1 MTERADVIVVG
12 GGAMGTSIAYHLATA
27 GAGRVV
33 LLEREV
39 ALGLG
44 STGRCAGGF
53 RHQFSSEINVRLS
66 LESIRMIRSFTE
78 DHGLPLD
85 VHADGYL
92 FLVRDAGS
100 WAGYRA
106 AAAMQRSLG
115 ARVEEL
121 DADSVGELVP
131 GVALDGIVGATFGPD
146 DGIADPSGLANGYAT
161 LARRA
166 GVEIRLGTAVTAI
179 RVVGRGGAG
188 RVTGVETSAG
198 RIDAPVVVNAAG
210 VWAPA
215 LAATCGVELPIEP
228 QPRHVVV
235 TSGFPGRPERRTL
248 VIDTA
253 TMFYFHREG
262 AGVLMGMPR
271 LADAVATFETTVD
284 DRWIAE
290 ELLPAAVSVLP
301 ALADAGLARSWVGLY
316 EMTPDRHAILGPV
329 SGLDGLFLANGF
341 SGHGFQHAPIVGKV
355 IAELIT
361 GRPPTVDVSALC
373 LERFARG
380 ELIGESHVV

>member
-1 MTERADVIVVG
+1 MTETADVVVVG
-12 GGAMGTSIAYHLATA
+12 GGAMGASIAFHLADA
-27 GAGRVV
+27 GAGRIV
-33 LLEREV
+33 LLEREA
-39 ALGLG
+39 ALGTG

-53 RHQFSSEINVRLS
+53 RIQFSSEINVRLS
-66 LESIRMIRSFTE
+66 LASVAMIRAFE
-78 DHGLPLD
+78 AEHGLPLD
-85 VHADGYL
+85 VDVDGYL
-92 FLVRDAGS
+92 FLVRDEAA

-121 DADSVGELVP
+121 DAAAVAELVP
-131 GVALDGIVGATFGPD
+131 GLATDGLVGATFGPD
-146 DGIADPSGLANGYAT
+146 DGIADPSGLTNGYAT

-166 GVEIRLGTAVTAI
+166 GAELRLGTAATAI
-179 RVVGRGGAG
+179 RTSAGGG
-188 RVTGVETSAG
+188 RVTGVAMPDG
-198 RIDAPVVVNAAG
+198 DIDAPVVVNAAG

-215 LAATCGVELPIEP
+215 LAGTCGVELPIHPE
-228 QPRHVVV
+228 PRHVVT
-235 TSGFPGRPERRTL
+235 TSAFPGRPDRRTL

-271 LADAVATFETTVD
+271 LADAVATFETVVD

-290 ELLPAAVSVLP
+290 ELLPQAVRVLP
-301 ALADAGLARSWVGLY
+301 AIEDAGLARSWVGLY

-329 SGLDGLFLANGF
+329 AGLDGLYLANGF

-361 GRPPTVDVSALC
+361 GAPPTVDVSTLC

>member
-1 MTERADVIVVG
+1 VI
-12 GGAMGTSIAYHLATA
+12 
-27 GAGRVV
+27 
-33 LLEREV
+33 LLEREA
-39 ALGLG
+39 ALGTG

-53 RHQFSSEINVRLS
+53 RIQFSSEINVRLS
-66 LESIRMIRSFTE
+66 LASVPMIRRFSE
-78 DHGLPLD
+78 EHGLPLD
-85 VHADGYL
+85 VDVDGYL
-92 FLVRDAGS
+92 FLVRDEAA
-100 WAGYRA
+100 WMGYRA

-121 DADSVGELVP
+121 DAAAAAALIP
-131 GVALDGIVGATFGPD
+131 GLNVDGVVGATFGPD
-146 DGIADPSGLANGYAT
+146 DGIADPSGLTNGYAT

-166 GVEIRLGTAVTAI
+166 GAAIRLGTEVTAI
-179 RVVGRGGAG
+179 RTSADGG
-188 RVTGVETSAG
+188 RVTGISTPG
-198 RIDAPVVVNAAG
+198 GDIDAPVVVNAAG
-210 VWAPA
+210 PWARD
-215 LAATCGVELPIEP
+215 LAATCGIDLPVEP
-228 QPRHVVV
+228 QPRHVVT

-271 LADAVATFETTVD
+271 LADAVATFETVVD
-284 DRWIAE
+284 DRWIAD
-290 ELLPAAVSVLP
+290 ELLPQAIRVLP
-301 ALADAGLARSWVGLY
+301 ALEDAGLARSWVGLY

-329 SGLDGLFLANGF
+329 AGLAGLYLANGF

-355 IAELIT
+355 TAELIT
-361 GRPPTVDVSALC
+361 GAPPTVDVSTLR

>member
-1 MTERADVIVVG
+1 MTDTADAVVVG
-12 GGAMGTSIAYHLATA
+12 GGAMGASIAYHLAA
-27 GAGRVV
+27 VGVGRVV
-33 LLEREV
+33 LLEREA
-39 ALGLG
+39 ALGTG

-53 RHQFSSEINVRLS
+53 RIQFSSEINVRLS
-66 LESIRMIRSFTE
+66 LASVRMIRSFSDE
-78 DHGLPLD
+78 HGLPLD
-85 VHADGYL
+85 VDVDGYL
-92 FLVRDAGS
+92 FLVRDEAS

-121 DADSVGELVP
+121 DAVAVAELVP
-131 GVALDGIVGATFGPD
+131 GLATEGVVGATFGPD
-146 DGIADPSGLANGYAT
+146 DGIADPSGLTNGYAT

-166 GVEIRLGTAVTAI
+166 GAELRLGTAATAI
-179 RVVGRGGAG
+179 RTSPGGG
-188 RVTGVETSAG
+188 RVTGVSTPDG
-198 RIDAPVVVNAAG
+198 DIDAPVIVNAAG
-210 VWAPA
+210 VWARE
-215 LAATCGVELPIEP
+215 LAATCGLDLPIEP
-228 QPRHVVV
+228 QPRHVVT
-235 TSGFPGRPERRTL
+235 TSGFAGRPERRTL

-271 LADAVATFETTVD
+271 LADAVPTFETVVD
-284 DRWIAE
+284 DGWIAE
-290 ELLPAAVSVLP
+290 ELLPTAVRVLP
-301 ALADAGLARSWVGLY
+301 AIADAGLARSWVGLY
-316 EMTPDRHAILGPV
+316 EMTLDRHAILGPV
-329 SGLDGLFLANGF
+329 EGFDGLYLANGF

-361 GRPPTVDVSALC
+361 GQPATVDVSVLC